1 MVNFLLMLLILPFD
15 ILLKVYCLGK
25 KYLKTPDIEIDCG
38 STILY
43 YGCKAIYVLCFQGS
57 WLSR

>member
-38 STILY
+38 STQFFIMVAKLSMF
-43 YGCKAIYVLCFQGS
+43 YVFRGPG
-57 WLSR
+57 